1 MSIVLLLI
9 LLQDYDSV
17 DLADFA
23 QTIMKGC
30 DINRDGKISKKV
42 KIHCE
47 VFWIASSSSKNKAHK
62 PPTEAQHFEDQSRN
76 IRDDIDML

>member
-1 MSIVLLLI
+1 M
-9 LLQDYDSV
+9 

-47 VFWIASSSSKNKAHK
+47 VFWIASSSKKKQGS
-62 PPTEAQHFEDQSRN
+62 PTTDGVVQHFEDQYRN
-76 IRDDIDML
+76 TLDDIDML

>member
-1 MSIVLLLI
+1 M
-9 LLQDYDSV
+9 

-42 KIHCE
+42 KIYCE
-47 VFWIASSSSKNKAHK
+47 VFWIASSSKKKHGSK
-62 PPTEAQHFEDQSRN
+62 PPAEAQHFEDQSRN

>member
-1 MSIVLLLI
+1 M
-9 LLQDYDSV
+9 

-47 VFWIASSSSKNKAHK
+47 VFWIASSSKKKQGS
-62 PPTEAQHFEDQSRN
+62 PTTDGVVQHFEDQSRN
-76 IRDDIDML
+76 TPDDIDMLVQISSIAFILRN